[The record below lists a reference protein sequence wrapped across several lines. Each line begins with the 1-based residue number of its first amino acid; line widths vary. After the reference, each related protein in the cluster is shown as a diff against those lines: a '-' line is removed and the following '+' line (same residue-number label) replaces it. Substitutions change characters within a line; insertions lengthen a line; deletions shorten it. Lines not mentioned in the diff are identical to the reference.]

1 MKKLILAQAL
11 ALSLSFPVYAEKIP
25 LQVLNSYLNDLKS
38 AKAAFSQTNDDGSV
52 STGTVYIKR
61 PNRARFEY
69 DPPNK
74 SLVIA
79 GGQQVAIFDPKSNVP
94 PEQYPLRRTPLS
106 LILARNVQLNRSNL
120 LLSHTEQ
127 GDKTVVVL
135 QDPEHP
141 EYGNIELKFSANPV
155 TLREWVINNDAGG
168 QTRVLL
174 NDLSE
179 TQIGARQFNIPQ
191 EIKARGLD

>member
-1 MKKLILAQAL
+1 MKKLILAPAL
-11 ALSLSFPVYAEKIP
+11 VFALSFPAFAEKIP

-52 STGTVYIKR
+52 STGTIYIKR

-106 LILARNVQLNRSNL
+106 LILAKNVQLNRTNQL
-120 LLSHTEQ
+120 VSHREQ
-127 GDKTVVVL
+127 GDRTVITL
-135 QDPEHP
+135 QDPKHP

-168 QTRVLL
+168 QTRVMLK
-174 NDLSE
+174 DLSE
-179 TQIGARQFNIPQ
+179 AQIGARLFNIPQ
-191 EIKARGLD
+191 EIQARGLN